1 MDNLS
6 FEELEAYLADVYK
19 ENVQVGEKQS
29 EEGSA
34 IENSQ
39 QRSNQSQRWGTV
51 DSEAQMGSKEVEA
64 SAEEFKMNAVRVRN
78 GEIKTNDGGGGGEAK
93 TKDITVQ
100 ENGHVDSHLDSGECG
115 SSSVAPPQVCVT
127 DETGLFIAQPQA
139 TSTPLKAEH
148 RYKSQEG
155 ERKLAERVS
164 EGSHQE
170 KPEEGAVFT
179 SHKGEQKDADPIAKA
194 LPGAALSP
202 QEALQSLWPVSPPD
216 LEEGYPQHTRQP
228 PSSFTAQLENQ
239 LNAVAAMKPHP
250 PKAVVEVKK
259 HHYNTYS
266 SGMQRGSEMEEVVGQ
281 PVEVELIACTGTTR
295 SRYFIPLKDTWPRR
309 KTAGTEMPY
318 NDSGIGCSPAVIHS
332 SRKSTPG
339 MVKSSC
345 SLDLGDGDASSRL
358 SLHPTSYRGKK
369 YFLFKYVYWGR
380 KCTFCLVRPT

>member
-1 MDNLS
+1 MDTLS

-29 EEGSA
+29 KESPA
-34 IENSQ
+34 TENSQ
-39 QRSNQSQRWGTV
+39 QRSNQNQRWGTV
-51 DSEAQMGSKEVEA
+51 DREVQMGSKEA
-64 SAEEFKMNAVRVRN
+64 SAKEFQMNAAARVQN
-78 GEIKTNDGGGGGEAK
+78 GEIKTNGGGSEAK
-93 TKDITVQ
+93 IKDIKVQ
-100 ENGHVDSHLDSGECG
+100 ENGHVDSPLDSGECG
-115 SSSVAPPQVCVT
+115 SSSVAPPQVRIT

-148 RYKSQEG
+148 RYSSQGG
-155 ERKLAERVS
+155 ERRVAERVS

-170 KPEEGAVFT
+170 KPEGGAVFT
-179 SHKGEQKDADPIAKA
+179 SLKTSQKDADPIAKA

-239 LNAVAAMKPHP
+239 LNAVAAMEPHP

-266 SGMQRGSEMEEVVGQ
+266 SGMQRESEMEEAVGQ
-281 PVEVELIACTGTTR
+281 PVDVELIACTGTTR

-309 KTAGTEMPY
+309 KMAGTEMPY

-332 SRKSTPG
+332 SRKSTL
-339 MVKSSC
+339 KSSC
-345 SLDLGDGDASSRL
+345 SLDLVDGDASSRL
-358 SLHPTSYRGKK
+358 SLRPSYRGKK
-369 YFLFKYVYWGR
+369 YFLLNLCILW
-380 KCTFCLVRPT
+380 